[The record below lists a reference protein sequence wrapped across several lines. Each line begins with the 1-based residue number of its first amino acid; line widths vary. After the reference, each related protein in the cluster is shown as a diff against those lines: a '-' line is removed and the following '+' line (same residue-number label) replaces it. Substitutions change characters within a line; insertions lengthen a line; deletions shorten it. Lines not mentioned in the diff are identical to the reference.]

1 MLVGYVGS
9 PIYVSYSCD
18 VVTCAVHCFVVARRR
33 NETYCGFPSRA
44 AKWPD
49 LNNELYLHCI
59 LVIDMGV
66 GTRSVEGWMILICTF
81 KICCMNI

>member
-9 PIYVSYSCD
+9 PIYNVSFSCD
-18 VVTCAVHCFVVARRR
+18 VVICAVHCFVMARRC

-49 LNNELYLHCI
+49 LNNGLYLHCI
-59 LVIDMGV
+59 RFIDMGV
-66 GTRSVEGWMILICTF
+66 GTRSVEGWKMLICMF
-81 KICCMNI
+81 KRCMNI